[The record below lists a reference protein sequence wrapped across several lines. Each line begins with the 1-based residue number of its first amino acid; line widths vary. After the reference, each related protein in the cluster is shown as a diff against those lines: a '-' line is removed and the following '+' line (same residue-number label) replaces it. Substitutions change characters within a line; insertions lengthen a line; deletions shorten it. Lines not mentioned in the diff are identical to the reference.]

1 MPRVSVIVPVYNVE
15 VYLPECVESILNQ
28 SMRNL
33 ELILIDDGSPDSCGR
48 ICDEYSAKDSR
59 VRVIHQEN
67 HGVSFARNAG
77 LSIASGDYIGFVDP
91 DDYVAPDM
99 LETMLRVAEENDCD
113 IAICGFTNCRE
124 NGELIDQSAVPEG
137 VYSREDLILSIYG
150 MPNRFHGS
158 MCNKLFSCEIL
169 AGLAFDETVAIGEDW
184 LLLYECYLKTEKAV
198 AVDGC
203 FYTVRSRNNSAT
215 RKPKASLYIKKLK
228 TYLRLYSYS
237 KNQSKKIQKKAAE
250 KILDA
255 CCINKN
261 DIKLYDYDRKSIS
274 FVNRK
279 LRQISMCEFLRSNLP
294 LKKAVYYFVKGLQY

>member
-15 VYLPECVESILNQ
+15 AYLTECVESILNQ
-28 SMRNL
+28 SLKDL
-33 ELILIDDGSPDSCGR
+33 ELILIDDGSPDSCGK

-67 HGVSFARNAG
+67 HGVSYARNAG
-77 LSIASGDYIGFVDP
+77 LNIATGDYIGFVDP
-91 DDYVAPDM
+91 DDYIAPDM
-99 LETMLRVAEENDCD
+99 FETMLSAAEENDCN

-124 NGELIDQSAVPEG
+124 NGELIDKSSVPAG
-137 VYSREDLILSIYG
+137 VFSKEKLILSIYG

-158 MCNKLFSCEIL
+158 MCNKIFSRNIL
-169 AGLAFDETVAIGEDW
+169 DGLLFDETVAIGEDW
-184 LLLYECYLKTEKAV
+184 LLLYDCYLKTEKAV

-203 FYTVRSRNNSAT
+203 FYNVRNRNNSAT

-228 TYLRLYSYS
+228 TYLRLYCYA
-237 KNQSKKIQKKAAE
+237 KKQSKEVQKKAAE

-261 DIKLYDYDRKSIS
+261 DIIRDDYDKKSIS

-279 LRQISMCEFLRSNLP
+279 LRQISIREFLLGNLP
-294 LKKAVYYFVKGLQY
+294 LKKAVYHFIKGLQY